1 MVNREEQLG
10 ADLTSLKEATKLI
23 GNSDDY
29 YVYIIWKMYTETPI
43 PFYVGKGHWQ
53 RLIKHEMKSD
63 ENNNV
68 YKTNIIKK
76 HKRLGINCC
85 YTIINLFKDE
95 EEALIKEKE
104 LISLIGRADLKQG
117 PLANKTEG
125 GDGTL
130 GHLAPKGGDS
140 YSARPVIANNKRYSC
155 LKDAGIALGVESGS
169 VSSRINN
176 GWEGYFYE
184 DEGQKTQTKTI
195 LGRYRKPVIVQG
207 KKYVS
212 VSEASR
218 KLDIDV
224 RMISKRIG
232 YGWEGYYYID
242 EGQLPRKTV
251 WGSRKDKVAVIIR
264 GKKYETVAEAVEV
277 TGETTAMISKRC
289 LSSSFSDYS
298 RVDGKIVNKETP
310 PKFPEA
316 VVINSIVYN
325 SLGIAAEHLKLTD
338 GGVAYRCR
346 SNNYPN
352 WQFKN
357 KEKQEKE
364 SFIPEFSS
372 NPVHVCVDG
381 VDYESQSSAASA
393 NGIDINTVKARCRSY
408 SFPQWV
414 CEGVEKNKPVKP
426 TFIYIKIEGREYDSI
441 SMASRDLGFA
451 RDTIRRRLISDDWTD
466 YEGVLIKP

>member
-1 MVNREEQLG
+1 MINWVDQLE
-10 ADLTSLKEATKLI
+10 AEITSLKEATKLI
-23 GNSDDY
+23 GDSDDY
-29 YVYIIWKMYTETPI
+29 YVYIIWKMYTENPI

-53 RLIKHEMKSD
+53 RLAKHEMKSD
-63 ENNNV
+63 ENSNV

-76 HKRLGINCC
+76 HKRLDINCG

-117 PLANKTEG
+117 PLTNKTEG

-130 GHLAPKGGDS
+130 GHLALKGGDS
-140 YSARPVIANNKRYSC
+140 HSARPVIADNKRYSC
-155 LKDAGIALGVESGS
+155 LRDAGKALGIISGS
-169 VSSRINN
+169 VSFRINN

-184 DEGQKTQTKTI
+184 DEGQKIQTKTI
-195 LGRYRKPVIVQG
+195 LGRYRKPVIIQG
-207 KKYVS
+207 KKYIS
-212 VSEASR
+212 ASEASR
-218 KLDIDV
+218 KLNMDV

-251 WGSRKDKVAVIIR
+251 WSGRQDKVAVIIR
-264 GKKYETVAEAVEV
+264 GMEYETVAEAMKE
-277 TGETTAMISKRC
+277 TGETTSMISKRC
-289 LSSSFSDYS
+289 LSSNFADYS
-298 RVDGKIVNKETP
+298 RVDGKIENKKTP

-316 VVINSIVYN
+316 VVINSITYN
-325 SLGIAAEHLKLTD
+325 SLGIAARHLKITGD
-338 GGVAYRCR
+338 SVSYRCR
-346 SNNYPN
+346 SSNYPN

-364 SFIPEFSS
+364 SFVPEFSS
-372 NPVHVCVDG
+372 NPVHVCIDD
-381 VDYESQSSAASA
+381 VDYKSQSSAASA

-408 SFPQWV
+408 SFPQWT
-414 CEGVEKNKPVKP
+414 CEGVEKNKPAKP
-426 TFIYIKIEGREYDSI
+426 TFIYIKIEGKEYDSI
-441 SMASRDLGFA
+441 SMASRDIGFT
-451 RDTIRRRLISDDWTD
+451 RNIIRKRLISDDWID